1 MILVESLSH
10 FYKHLFF
17 LINLTELKFMGS
29 LTAYLYGVF
38 PTQGF
43 PNDTLYPFT
52 YRLGEVVLENI
63 GCLDGDKV
71 YSKAYFLVLLSDLQ
85 YTSCS

>member
-1 MILVESLSH
+1 
-10 FYKHLFF
+10 
-17 LINLTELKFMGS
+17 MGS

-71 YSKAYFLVLLSDLQ
+71 LNLF
-85 YTSCS
+85 

>member
-1 MILVESLSH
+1 
-10 FYKHLFF
+10 
-17 LINLTELKFMGS
+17 MGS

-71 YSKAYFLVLLSDLQ
+71 QNKAHFLVLSLI
-85 YTSCS
+85 CSILHAADVYNSVGVLFNFLFP

>member
-1 MILVESLSH
+1 MIRVKP
-10 FYKHLFF
+10 YKVTSVTTYFF
-17 LINLTELKFMGS
+17 LINLAELKFMGS

-71 YSKAYFLVLLSDLQ
+71 
-85 YTSCS
+85 

>member
-1 MILVESLSH
+1 
-10 FYKHLFF
+10 
-17 LINLTELKFMGS
+17 MGS

-63 GCLDGDKV
+63 GCLDSDKV
-71 YSKAYFLVLLSDLQ
+71 QNKAIFQSFSLIFSILHAADFYNSIQVLFNFLFS
-85 YTSCS
+85 